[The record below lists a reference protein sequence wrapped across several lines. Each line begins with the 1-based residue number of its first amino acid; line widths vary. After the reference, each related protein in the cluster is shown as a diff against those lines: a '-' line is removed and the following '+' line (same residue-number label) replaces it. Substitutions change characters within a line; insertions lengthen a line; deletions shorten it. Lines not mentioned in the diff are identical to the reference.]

1 MPYPLTAV
9 SGYWIVKNK
18 FDTEYLTWFH
28 NTLKI
33 DCPYVFFGNTE
44 SIELAKKYRGSLPT
58 YYIECDISDF
68 YTYKFKDFMITHE
81 RHCPSV
87 ELNMIWN
94 EKLFLIERAAKLNPY
109 NSEFF
114 AWIDAGICVY
124 RDQAPP
130 IKSFPDLNKLAN
142 LPKDKFIFTTSD
154 NKVFQPNRI
163 NTYYHYIAGT
173 SYLLHKNLIGVVI
186 DKYQEYLDTLLKASD
201 NIYTDQLI
209 LTHIYNDFPDL
220 FYCLGHDY
228 GELVPLLY

>member
-1 MPYPLTAV
+1 MSYPLTAV

-18 FDTEYLTWFH
+18 FDREYLSWFY

-33 DCPYVFFGNTE
+33 NCPYVFFGNTE

-58 YYIECDISDF
+58 YYIECEICDF
-68 YTYKFKDFMITHE
+68 YTYKFKDLMITHE
-81 RHCPSV
+81 IHCPSA

-94 EKLFLIERAAKLNPY
+94 EKLFLIEKAAKLNPY

-142 LPKDKFIFTTSD
+142 LPKDKFIFTTSN
-154 NKVFQPNRI
+154 NKALDKSRLC
-163 NTYYHYIAGT
+163 TYYHFISGT
-173 SYLLHKNLIGVVI
+173 SYILHINIISKVLDI
-186 DKYQEYLDTLLKASD
+186 YLEYLEK
-201 NIYTDQLI
+201 I
-209 LTHIYNDFPDL
+209 P
-220 FYCLGHDY
+220 
-228 GELVPLLY
+228 